1 MLNVNVTLDLHL
13 SLELGLGFVVG
24 VVSSPN
30 LRRDLLE
37 SLQLAKGLAFRVNSD
52 VCCPYERNFG
62 PKDSEEKVMYKQ
74 LGPGYVCV
82 GSAYERRCQ
91 WNQRHQMSLPLKLQA
106 GYESPGVGVGNQT
119 YVLCKS
125 NMSP

>member
-74 LGPGYVCV
+74 LGPGASKMPPQIKHLLC
-82 GSAYERRCQ
+82 E
-91 WNQRHQMSLPLKLQA
+91 
-106 GYESPGVGVGNQT
+106 PGT
-119 YVLCKS
+119 LFDL
-125 NMSP
+125 